1 MFATEITSLPVAPA
15 CPVLTVPVR
24 VPPAESQLD
33 AIAARLDSVCDL
45 VREEW
50 EQYQRPAGTTRLPA
64 TGELVSVV
72 IPVFNERKTIGRVLA
87 RVAALPFEKEIVIVD
102 DCSRDG
108 TRELLQRLEGVPG
121 IRLVL
126 KEQNEG
132 KGAALR
138 TGFEQV
144 RGSFV
149 VVQDADLEYDPR
161 DIPAVLAPLLDGTAD
176 VVFGSRFIGAV
187 RHDKSWVHRFGNW
200 VLTTSSNLLNGVRL
214 TDMETCYKAFRAGV
228 LSDIPLAQNRF
239 GVEPELTA
247 KLARRGYRISEV
259 PIRYEARSYAEGK
272 KIGFRDLFKA
282 FYCIVRYGVKD

>member
-1 MFATEITSLPVAPA
+1 MFVTDITSLPVAP
-15 CPVLTVPVR
+15 VVTVPVR
-24 VPPAESQLD
+24 GPPAESQLD
-33 AIAARLDSVCDL
+33 AIAARLDAVCDL

-50 EQYQRPAGTTRLPA
+50 EQYQRPVGGARLPVA
-64 TGELVSVV
+64 GELVSVV
-72 IPVFNERKTIGRVLA
+72 IPVYNERKTIGRVLA

-102 DCSRDG
+102 DCSQDG
-108 TRELLQRLEGVPG
+108 TRELLQRLEGAPG

-138 TGFEQV
+138 TGFGIV
-144 RGSFV
+144 RGRFV

-161 DIPAVLAPLLDGTAD
+161 DLPAVLAPLLDGSAD
-176 VVFGSRFIGAV
+176 VVFGSRFIGTV
-187 RHDKSWVHRFGNW
+187 RHDRSWIHRFGNW

-214 TDMETCYKAFRAGV
+214 TDMETCYKAFRASV

-282 FYCIVRYGVKD
+282 FYCIVRYGVRD